1 MYTDTRFIHYLVI
14 FTILTETLKLQL
26 HNFYIQWQLQFY
38 LLAEAHNAVNILIR
52 NENQVSQYKSTCS
65 ELYCNVETC
74 DTNFCTNFSVAPHLP
89 LWSAQRVINI
99 ILIHLNSLNIRSPFE
114 TRVTVLFFKWWGSPF
129 ETRLRWDP
137 SEIVSDH
144 TPFETVTIWDRLRP
158 LTIWDCYSTY
168 KSLADTHVC
177 ICA

>member
-38 LLAEAHNAVNILIR
+38 LLAEAHNAVNILIQ

-74 DTNFCTNFSVAPHLP
+74 DTNFCTNFSVAPHL
-89 LWSAQRVINI
+89 SQAVIGS
-99 ILIHLNSLNIRSPFE
+99 NSDKHHIDSFKQPKYQVAIWNQGNCPFFQMV
-114 TRVTVLFFKWWGSPF
+114 RF
-129 ETRLRWDP
+129 
-137 SEIVSDH
+137 
-144 TPFETVTIWDRLRP
+144 TIWD
-158 LTIWDCYSTY
+158 
-168 KSLADTHVC
+168 
-177 ICA
+177 